1 MEYMQKVGELFE
13 RIPEVVDNE
22 EEQITQ
28 FLKGEYVTIK
38 EISDYVKQT
47 PMYQDN
53 LERTEEYIES
63 TKDFTLFNRWVD
75 FLQKIVSAPGTLMM
89 QGVVIFHMPLLED
102 EIRKVL

>member
-75 FLQKIVSAPGTLMM
+75 FLQKIVSAAWPGKC
-89 QGVVIFHMPLLED
+89 
-102 EIRKVL
+102 R